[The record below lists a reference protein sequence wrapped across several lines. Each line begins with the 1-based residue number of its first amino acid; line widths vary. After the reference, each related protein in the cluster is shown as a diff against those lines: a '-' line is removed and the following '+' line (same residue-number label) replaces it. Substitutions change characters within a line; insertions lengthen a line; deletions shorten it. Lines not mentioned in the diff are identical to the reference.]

1 MFYNS
6 SAMMI
11 GTWVNAMLYMLEIVQ
26 VSLDADFITPLLTM
40 LKISR
45 LYTNY
50 PNDRPAL
57 RVMIGASFLIDTV
70 CTVAACATVYIVR

>member
-1 MFYNS
+1 
-6 SAMMI
+6 MMI

-26 VSLDADFITPLLTM
+26 VSLYAILIAALLTA
-40 LKISR
+40 LQISR

-57 RVMIGASFLIDTV
+57 RVMVGASFIIDTI
-70 CTVAACATVYIVR
+70 CTIAACATVYIVR